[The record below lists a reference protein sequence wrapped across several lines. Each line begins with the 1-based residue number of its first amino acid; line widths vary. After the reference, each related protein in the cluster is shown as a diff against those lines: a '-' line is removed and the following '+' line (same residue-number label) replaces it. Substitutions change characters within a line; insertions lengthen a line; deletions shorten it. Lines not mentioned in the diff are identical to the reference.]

1 LKHAIDPERVG
12 PGGEAMA
19 AAVGACVHCGFCLP
33 TCPTYVTMEEE
44 MDSPRGR
51 IFLIKEVLEGRLDVE
66 LALPYTDNCLAC
78 QACVSACPSGVE
90 YGELI
95 TAFRAHTE
103 PERRRPPGE
112 RTRRALLLATLSE
125 PRRFRAATRFA
136 GLGRRVRRL
145 LPRSL
150 RTMIDLAPRR
160 LPAARPLPEV
170 HPAEGRRR
178 GRVALLGGCV
188 QQVLAPE
195 INWAAL
201 RVLAR
206 NGIETV
212 IPADQGCCGALA
224 MHSGAAARARSQARR
239 NLEAFP
245 DDVDA
250 VITTAA
256 GCGSGM
262 REYGLLF
269 EAEPESERASSL
281 AGRTLD
287 ITTYLGAVGLRSNP
301 PNLASPLAVAYQDAC
316 HLAHAQG
323 ERDAPRELLR
333 SIPGLEL
340 REPREQELCCGSAG
354 TYNIER
360 PETADELGGRKARNL
375 IETGA
380 DLVASGNVGCLNQLR
395 THLAAAGHPLP
406 ALHTIEVLDAA
417 YESTLKEVLTR

>member
-1 LKHAIDPERVG
+1 MKHEIDAEQLG
-12 PGGEAMA
+12 PRGEAMA
-19 AAVGACVHCGFCLP
+19 AAIGACVHCGFCLP

-51 IFLIKEVLEGRLDVE
+51 IFLIKEVLEGRLDVA

-103 PERRRPPGE
+103 PQRRRPPGE
-112 RTRRALLLATLSE
+112 RARRALLLATLSE
-125 PRRFRAATRFA
+125 PRRFRLATRFA
-136 GLGRRVRRL
+136 AVGRRFRRA

-150 RTMIDLAPRR
+150 RTMIDLAPQR
-160 LPAARPLPEV
+160 LPAARPLPELY
-170 HPAEGRRR
+170 PAEGPRR
-178 GRVALLGGCV
+178 GRVALLAGCV

-212 IPADQGCCGALA
+212 VPADQGCCGALA
-224 MHSGAAARARSQARR
+224 MHAGAAARARTHARR

-250 VITTAA
+250 VITTTA

-269 EAEPESERASSL
+269 EAEPECERASSL
-281 AGRTLD
+281 AERTLD
-287 ITTYLGAVGLRSNP
+287 ITTYLGAVGLQAQP
-301 PNLASPLAVAYQDAC
+301 PALATPLAVAYQDAC

-323 ERDAPRELLR
+323 ERDAPRGLLR

-340 REPREQELCCGSAG
+340 REPGEPELCCGSAG

-360 PETADELGGRKARNL
+360 PETAHELGTRKARNL

-380 DLVASGNVGCLNQLR
+380 DLVVSGNVGCLNQLR
-395 THLAAAGHPLP
+395 THLAAAEHPLP

-417 YESTLKEVLTR
+417 YESTIKEVLSR

>member
-1 LKHAIDPERVG
+1 LRHEIDPERLG
-12 PGGEAMA
+12 SGGEAMA

-51 IFLIKEVLEGRLDVE
+51 ILLIKEALEGGLNVD
-66 LALPYTDNCLAC
+66 LALPYIDNCLGC

-103 PERRRPPGE
+103 PRRRRSPAD
-112 RTRRALLLATLSE
+112 RVRRALLLATLSE
-125 PRRFRAATRFA
+125 PRRFRLASRLAAI
-136 GLGRRVRRL
+136 GRKLRPI
-145 LPRSL
+145 LPGSL
-150 RTMIDLAPRR
+150 RTMVDLAPRR
-160 LPAARPLPEV
+160 LPAQRPLPEV
-170 HPAEGRRR
+170 HPAVGRRR

-188 QQVLAPE
+188 QQALAPE

-206 NGIETV
+206 NGVETV
-212 IPADQGCCGALA
+212 VPTGQGCCGALA
-224 MHSGAAARARSQARR
+224 LHTGAAARARAQARR
-239 NLEAFP
+239 NLVAFP

-250 VITTAA
+250 VISTTA

-269 EAEPESERASSL
+269 AAEPEAERA
-281 AGRTLD
+281 AAFAAQTLD
-287 ITTYLGAVGLRSNP
+287 VTTYLNALGLRADP
-301 PNLASPLAVAYQDAC
+301 PPLATPLAIAYQDAC

-323 ERDAPRELLR
+323 ERDAPRALLR

-340 REPREQELCCGSAG
+340 REVREPELCCGSAG

-360 PETADELGGRKARNL
+360 PETARELGSRKARNL

-380 DLVASGNVGCLNQLR
+380 DLVVSGNVGCLNQLR
-395 THLAAAGHPLP
+395 THLAAAEHPLP
-406 ALHTIEVLDAA
+406 VLHTIQVLDAA
-417 YESTLKEVLTR
+417 YDSVLEEGIAG

>member
-1 LKHAIDPERVG
+1 
-12 PGGEAMA
+12 
-19 AAVGACVHCGFCLP
+19 
-33 TCPTYVTMEEE
+33 
-44 MDSPRGR
+44 
-51 IFLIKEVLEGRLDVE
+51 
-66 LALPYTDNCLAC
+66 
-78 QACVSACPSGVE
+78 
-90 YGELI
+90 
-95 TAFRAHTE
+95 
-103 PERRRPPGE
+103 
-112 RTRRALLLATLSE
+112 
-125 PRRFRAATRFA
+125 
-136 GLGRRVRRL
+136 
-145 LPRSL
+145 
-150 RTMIDLAPRR
+150 
-160 LPAARPLPEV
+160 
-170 HPAEGRRR
+170 
-178 GRVALLGGCV
+178 V

-340 REPREQELCCGSAG
+340 REPREPELCCGSAG